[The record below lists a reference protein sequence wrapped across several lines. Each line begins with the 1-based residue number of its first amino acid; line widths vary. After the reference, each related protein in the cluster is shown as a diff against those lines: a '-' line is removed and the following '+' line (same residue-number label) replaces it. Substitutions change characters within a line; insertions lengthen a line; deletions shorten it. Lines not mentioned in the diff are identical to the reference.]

1 LGHRFLPS
9 RLLEEARSKFDLS
22 SSLTEESSAMD
33 LLRRW
38 RLRRAAK
45 QYARR
50 LGPHLRRA
58 YGAAEYYTAP
68 QIRAAVPKLGLK
80 SRYIVLGYAAFLS
93 DEEFASRANEMP
105 IYIAYDEA
113 RELVA
118 RFQPAGRF
126 GASDYYESG
135 IGMTGGLDGS
145 SP

>member
-1 LGHRFLPS
+1 
-9 RLLEEARSKFDLS
+9 
-22 SSLTEESSAMD
+22 MD

-105 IYIAYDEA
+105 I
-113 RELVA
+113 
-118 RFQPAGRF
+118 
-126 GASDYYESG
+126 
-135 IGMTGGLDGS
+135 S
-145 SP
+145 SPASSPPAASELRITTSRGSV